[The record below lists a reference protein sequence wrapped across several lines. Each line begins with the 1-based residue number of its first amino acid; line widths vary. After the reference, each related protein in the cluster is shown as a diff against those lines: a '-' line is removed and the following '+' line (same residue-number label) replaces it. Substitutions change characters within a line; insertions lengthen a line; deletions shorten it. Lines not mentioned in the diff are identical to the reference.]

1 MSGIVIYADIMFL
14 INFSMDVLSL
24 AFTARV
30 LHKPMRAK
38 KICAAAALGGAA
50 ATASEIF
57 IPRSSFLG
65 GIIFTLAGIALS
77 VIMTRISFG
86 RYHTGTELIR
96 HSIVLWGSGALLG
109 GVMTYI
115 LSLGEP
121 VFGSSGAEM
130 PFAAVLFLCMPITYA
145 VVRMTTSMK
154 QRKTVVCTLKING
167 EAVSFNALCDSGNLA
182 AEPISSLPVAVVS
195 HTVISDMLNDGD
207 ETVKWRAVPIKTIGG
222 ERLLF
227 GFIPDELTIDAR
239 AVSAVVAIDK
249 ENKSFGG
256 CAAIVPASL
265 CSERFIKRE
274 EKENGTKKSE
284 NRSI

>member
-1 MSGIVIYADIMFL
+1 
-14 INFSMDVLSL
+14 MDVLSL

-38 KICAAAALGGAA
+38 KICMAAALGGTA

-57 IPRSSFLG
+57 IPRSSVPG

-86 RYHTGTELIR
+86 RYHTRTELLR

-121 VFGSSGAEM
+121 VFGNSGAEM
-130 PFAAVLFLCMPITYA
+130 PFAAVVFLCLPIVYII
-145 VVRMTTSMK
+145 VRMTSALRHK
-154 QRKTVVCTLKING
+154 KSVECTLSVLGKTT
-167 EAVSFNALCDSGNLA
+167 SFSALCDSGNLA
-182 AEPISSLPVAVVS
+182 TEPISSLPVVIVS
-195 HTVISDMLNDGD
+195 
-207 ETVKWRAVPIKTIGG
+207 ETACQLPCIGSGQDTTIKWRAVPIKTIGG

-227 GFIPDELTIDAR
+227 GFIPDELRVSGKT
-239 AVSAVVAIDK
+239 VSAVVAVDK
-249 ENKSFGG
+249 ENESFGG
-256 CAAIVPASL
+256 YAAVVPANL
-265 CSERFIKRE
+265 
-274 EKENGTKKSE
+274 T
-284 NRSI
+284 